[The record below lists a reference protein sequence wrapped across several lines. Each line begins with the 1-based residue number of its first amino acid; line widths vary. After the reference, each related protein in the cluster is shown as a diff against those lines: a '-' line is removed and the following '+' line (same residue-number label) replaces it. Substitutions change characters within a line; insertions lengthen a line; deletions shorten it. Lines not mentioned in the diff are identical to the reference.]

1 MTDLD
6 EFDDTSTFEN
16 KAGLADDMRF
26 LASIPELTD
35 ITFLVGDTREPV
47 CAVRAVLAARSR
59 VFNKMLFHPS
69 SRQTYNRQKETQA
82 EKTSKF
88 RSFIKR
94 SSEPLLTF
102 QMSQKRLH
110 QLHQLSQGHEGYDP
124 AYQHQTLIIE
134 EFEPDVFR
142 QLIEYIHTGTVTLQ
156 PRTLLG
162 LMNAADY
169 YGLDELKCACS
180 GFIQCCI
187 TVDTVCALLA
197 TAERYIQYKCT
208 KFLIQKVLEFVDD
221 HGNEVLNLG
230 SFALL
235 PQHVVRLILVREELK
250 ADEFSKF
257 QAAFMWSKKYSDNHN
272 QPLRDVLGP
281 FLVYIQFHMI
291 PANILMTEIHPLG
304 LVPYNTIMKALAYQA
319 DPSSVTCNGPL
330 HRVSPA
336 KAKKHTPRA
345 SGRAASVQSSLG
357 LDPRYGSNT
366 TLSSTAS
373 SSRDLESPASAE
385 TAHRQLG
392 DLLTTHSRCSSV
404 SKFSN
409 HSC

>member
-1 MTDLD
+1 MTL
-6 EFDDTSTFEN
+6 FIWV
-16 KAGLADDMRF
+16 AGKKTILYGF
-26 LASIPELTD
+26 LTL
-35 ITFLVGDTREPV
+35 
-47 CAVRAVLAARSR
+47 
-59 VFNKMLFHPS
+59 
-69 SRQTYNRQKETQA
+69 
-82 EKTSKF
+82 
-88 RSFIKR
+88 
-94 SSEPLLTF
+94 PL
-102 QMSQKRLH
+102 Q
-110 QLHQLSQGHEGYDP
+110 QGQDP
-124 AYQHQTLIIE
+124 ANHHQTLIIE

-257 QAAFMWSKKYSDNHN
+257 QAAFMWSK
-272 QPLRDVLGP
+272 
-281 FLVYIQFHMI
+281 
-291 PANILMTEIHPLG
+291 IL
-304 LVPYNTIMKALAYQA
+304 
-319 DPSSVTCNGPL
+319 
-330 HRVSPA
+330 
-336 KAKKHTPRA
+336 
-345 SGRAASVQSSLG
+345 
-357 LDPRYGSNT
+357 
-366 TLSSTAS
+366 
-373 SSRDLESPASAE
+373 
-385 TAHRQLG
+385 
-392 DLLTTHSRCSSV
+392 
-404 SKFSN
+404 
-409 HSC
+409 